1 MKGVHYIMQNQK
13 FEQIT
18 IMIPVPM
25 EAVEISGIL
34 DEPVIKVTATEG
46 KLVLEAV
53 DCCPEAELE
62 R

>member
-1 MKGVHYIMQNQK
+1 MQNKK
-13 FEQIT
+13 FKQIT
-18 IMIPVPM
+18 IMIPVPL

-34 DEPVIKVTATEG
+34 DEPVIKVTAKEG

-53 DCCPEAELE
+53 DICCEKELE

>member
-1 MKGVHYIMQNQK
+1 MQNKK
-13 FEQIT
+13 FKQIT

-34 DEPVIKVTATEG
+34 DEPIIKVTATEG

-53 DCCPEAELE
+53 KCPKEKELE

>member
-1 MKGVHYIMQNQK
+1 MQNKK
-13 FEQIT
+13 FKQIT

-25 EAVEISGIL
+25 EAVEVSGIL

-53 DCCPEAELE
+53 SICPEKELE

>member
-1 MKGVHYIMQNQK
+1 MQNQK
-13 FEQIT
+13 FKQIT

-34 DEPVIKVTATEG
+34 DEPVIKVTVTEG

-53 DCCPEAELE
+53 DICPEAELE

>member
-1 MKGVHYIMQNQK
+1 MQNQK
-13 FEQIT
+13 FKQIT

-53 DCCPEAELE
+53 SVCPEMELE

>member
-1 MKGVHYIMQNQK
+1 MQNQK
-13 FEQIT
+13 FKQIT

-46 KLVLEAV
+46 KLVLESV
-53 DCCPEAELE
+53 DIEKELE